1 MFHQALTS
9 FSAARSLKGNYPMVV
24 VGRTLDAA
32 RHLVSE
38 NLNRRSWVER
48 GSIRLVLI
56 RYSQDKFP
64 SASEAVVCYL
74 GVAIEP
80 CSGSYHTVIRT
91 LMKDSD
97 RGR

>member
-1 MFHQALTS
+1 
-9 FSAARSLKGNYPMVV
+9 MVV

-74 GVAIEP
+74 GG
-80 CSGSYHTVIRT
+80 C
-91 LMKDSD
+91 D
-97 RGR
+97 